1 VIKMNV
7 IKYVGVAGLLLSLLV
22 GCGSAA
28 DSAADYVESGK
39 ALVAEGKTAKARL
52 EFKNAI
58 QIDPRMAEPFYQLAL
73 LDEKEQKWKAM
84 FANLTTVEQL
94 DPTHYDAIVKL
105 GQIHLLAG
113 NFDIAREK
121 AKTVLDADNKNVM
134 AWILRATIEMKQQN
148 FDSAMDDAEQAL
160 ALEPENIEALSVKAL
175 VLNQQ
180 GKPEQALALLDKALA
195 IEPEQLSLTMIKLS
209 ILEKQQDYAA
219 VEKIYRQLMTQRPD
233 ERWVVMALAK
243 LLNIQ
248 GRYDDAKQ
256 VLEQYA
262 DAHPDDKDAKLLLVS
277 LVKTNDPEQAVR
289 LLDGYIAEDKE
300 NYSLYFARAK
310 LLFDLGK
317 GDEVIAGL
325 KQIARL
331 DIEGNDGRRAKI
343 MLADN
348 DFKQGNIEA
357 ALTAVKEVLAVAPE
371 DEAALLL
378 MAKIELSNNNI
389 DAAVTNLRLILRN
402 NPESDQALVLLAQ
415 AYMSSGSTELADDN
429 FRQALTV
436 NPGNTTAA
444 IFVANN
450 LMKDNDLDRTEE
462 VLTKALATAT
472 NKEPLLQALAQV
484 KILKKDWQGTQTV
497 VDSLKID
504 QKDTPLTLYLDGQI
518 AQGQKRY
525 SDAIESYKA
534 TLEKAPG
541 MIRALQGLAFS
552 YIQLD
557 QKAELI
563 NYLTAFIDNNPK
575 QIASYGVLANL
586 YTQDKEWDKAVAV
599 LNKGLAEEPKWMGG
613 YSALATLYVAQN
625 QPEKAMAS
633 YQRGIDNIENNT
645 FLILQMAS
653 ASEQLGDFEKA
664 KALYEQILAQD
675 PDVEPAINNLASLL
689 TDQFR
694 SDENLQKAK
703 ELSERFSSAT
713 QPFYLDTYAWTRVL
727 LGEQDQVQTVLE
739 RVVSLSPDVAV
750 FNYHLGE
757 LYLKQGNKD
766 QAEKYLNKAKSL
778 AEKQNDTALLEK
790 VKESLAQ

>member
-1 VIKMNV
+1 MNV
-7 IKYVGVAGLLLSLLV
+7 IKYVGVAGLLLSMLF
-22 GCGSAA
+22 GCGSSTE
-28 DSAADYVESGK
+28 SAAGFVESGK

-73 LDEKEQKWKAM
+73 LDEKEQKWKGM

-113 NFDIAREK
+113 NFDVALEK
-121 AKTVLDADNKNVM
+121 ANKVLEADNTNVM
-134 AWILRATIEMKQQN
+134 AWVLRATIEMKQQN
-148 FDSAMDDAEQAL
+148 LGSAMADAEQAL
-160 ALEPENIEALSVKAL
+160 TLEPKNIEALSVKAL
-175 VLNQQ
+175 ILNLQ
-180 GKPEQALALLDKALA
+180 GKPEQALTLLDKA
-195 IEPEQLSLTMIKLS
+195 ITIDPEQLSLTMIKLS
-209 ILEKQQDYAA
+209 ILEKKKDYAA
-219 VEKIYRQLMTQRPD
+219 VEKIYRQLLTQRPD
-233 ERWVVMALAK
+233 ERWVAMALAK

-248 GRYDDAKQ
+248 DRYEDAKH
-256 VLEQYA
+256 VLEQYS

-277 LVKTNDPEQAVR
+277 LVKTKDPEEAIR
-289 LLDGYIAEDKE
+289 LLDTYIAQDKE
-300 NYSLYFARAK
+300 NYELYFAKAK
-310 LLFDLGK
+310 LLLDLGK
-317 GDEVIAGL
+317 SDEVIAGL
-325 KQIARL
+325 KEIVRL
-331 DIEGNDGRRAKI
+331 DADGNDGRKAKM

-357 ALTAVKEVLAVAPE
+357 AQAAAKEVLAAAPE
-371 DEAALLL
+371 DEAALQL
-378 MAKIELSNNNI
+378 MAKIELSNKNI
-389 DAAVTNLRLILRN
+389 DAAVTDLRLILRN

-444 IFVANN
+444 LFVANN
-450 LMKDNDLDRTEE
+450 LMKEKDLDRTEE

-504 QKDTPLTLYLDGQI
+504 RQDTPLTLYLDGQI
-518 AQGQKRY
+518 AQGQERY

-534 TLEKAPG
+534 TLEKAPR

-552 YIQLD
+552 YLQLD
-557 QKAELI
+557 KKAELLS
-563 NYLTAFIDNNPK
+563 YLTAFIEKNPN

-586 YTQDKEWDKAVAV
+586 YTQDKDWDKAIATI
-599 LNKGLAEEPKWMGG
+599 NKALEIAPKWQGG
-613 YSALATLYVAQN
+613 YSTLAAIYVSQN

-645 FLILQMAS
+645 FLILQLAS
-653 ASEQLGDFEKA
+653 VNEQSGNFEKA
-664 KALYEQILAQD
+664 KSLYEEILAKD
-675 PDVEPAINNLASLL
+675 ANVEPAINNLASLL
-689 TDQFR
+689 SDQFR

-703 ELSERFSSAT
+703 TLSEGFASTT

-727 LGEQDQVQTVLE
+727 LGDLDKTQTILE
-739 RVVSLSPDVAV
+739 RVVSLSPNVAV
-750 FNYHLGE
+750 FNYHLGA
-757 LYLKQGNKD
+757 LYLKKGNKLEAD
-766 QAEKYLNKAKSL
+766 KYLNIAKSL
-778 AEKQNDTALLEK
+778 AEKQNDTALLKK
-790 VKESLAQ
+790 VEDALAQ